1 MNILQ
6 EAINNKLQYHSE
18 QIGRLK
24 ELNNRNREDNDLVWS
39 EPRKL
44 FKKKHGKKNFEPLG
58 IPTSTIGVYRIIY
71 EPTMETMSIGVG
83 TISQRLS
90 VHKRMF
96 INKGKTKIHNGTCTK
111 SPAANHMYNYDRHR
125 GHWLFSWCEVKNRS
139 LADEVERLLI
149 LTEQPEFNNL
159 SMAGK

>member
-6 EAINNKLQYHSE
+6 EAINNQFQYLSE

-24 ELNNRNREDNDLVWS
+24 ELNNREDNDLVWS
-39 EPRKL
+39 EPKKL
-44 FKKKHGKKNFEPLG
+44 FKKKNGRMFTG
-58 IPTSTIGVYRIIY
+58 VPTNTIGVYRIIY

-83 TISQRLS
+83 TISPRLS

-111 SPAANHMYNYDRHR
+111 SPTANHMYNYDRHR
-125 GHWLFSWCEVKNRS
+125 GHWLFSWCEIKNRS